1 MSRFAAVFCHDAPS
15 LRILTASLNQAG
27 IDHVICRSQQQ
38 ALELALSGHCSLLL
52 ADFVLPGAGEVAR
65 VTSLL
70 PPPQKPIVLA
80 IAGEYP
86 GTGEAF
92 QSGAH
97 RILYRPLASTQMRDV
112 LQEVLASRRKPSGRH
127 AGQRSRSKLGL
138 AKLGLGKLGLGKLGL
153 AKLGLAKNDRRANS
167 RKGIT
172 ALVYLELETGT
183 LPAIGIDLSEQGL
196 AVQAAEPIPAHARM
210 RFRCLLPGTT
220 HNLRGQADVIWTD
233 GHGRAGMFFSHLPP
247 SSRKLLKHWLAR
259 RSANSANAVR
269 VLLPPAGAAL
279 FS

>member
-70 PPPQKPIVLA
+70 PPPQKPVVLA

-92 QSGAH
+92 QSGAN
-97 RILYRPLASTQMRDV
+97 RILYRPLASTQIRDV
-112 LQEVLASRRKPSGRH
+112 LQEVLASRRKPSGRP

-138 AKLGLGKLGLGKLGL
+138 AKLSPAKRGLTNTN
-153 AKLGLAKNDRRANS
+153 NDRRANS

-196 AVQAAEPIPAHARM
+196 AVQAAEPIPAHATM

>member
-15 LRILTASLNQAG
+15 LRILTASLNEAG

-70 PPPQKPIVLA
+70 PPAQKPVVLA

-92 QSGAH
+92 QSGAN
-97 RILYRPLASTQMRDV
+97 RILYRPIASAQMRDV
-112 LQEVLASRRKPSGRH
+112 LQEILASGRKPSRHH
-127 AGQRSRSKLGL
+127 AGKRSR
-138 AKLGLGKLGLGKLGL
+138 AKLGL

-167 RKGIT
+167 RAGLT
-172 ALVYLELETGT
+172 ALVYLELATGT
-183 LPAIGIDLSEQGL
+183 LPAIGLDLSEQGL
-196 AVQAAEPIPAHARM
+196 AVQAAAPIPARAQM

-220 HNLRGQADVIWTD
+220 HSLRGQAEVIWAD
-233 GHGRAGMFFSHLPP
+233 DHGRAGMFFSHLPP
-247 SSRKLLKHWLAR
+247 SSKKLLKHWLAS
-259 RSANSANAVR
+259 RSAKSANAVR
-269 VLLPPAGAAL
+269 VLLPPAAVAL

>member
-15 LRILTASLNQAG
+15 LRILTASLNEAG

-70 PPPQKPIVLA
+70 PPAQKPVVLA

-92 QSGAH
+92 QSGAN
-97 RILYRPLASTQMRDV
+97 RILYRPIASVQMRDV
-112 LQEVLASRRKPSGRH
+112 LQEILASGRRPSGRH
-127 AGQRSRSKLGL
+127 AGKRSRAKSGPTKSGL
-138 AKLGLGKLGLGKLGL
+138 AKMGLTR
-153 AKLGLAKNDRRANS
+153 NERRVNS
-167 RKGIT
+167 RTSMT

-183 LPAIGIDLSEQGL
+183 LPAIGLDLSEQGL
-196 AVQAAEPIPAHARM
+196 AVHAAEPIPARAQM

-220 HNLRGQADVIWTD
+220 HSLRGEAEVIWSD
-233 GHGRAGMFFSHLPP
+233 DHGRAGMFFSHLPP
-247 SSRKLLKHWLAR
+247 SSKKLLKHWLAR
-259 RSANSANAVR
+259 RSANSSNAVR
-269 VLLPPAGAAL
+269 VLLAPTTVAL

>member
-15 LRILTASLNQAG
+15 LRILTASLNEAG

-70 PPPQKPIVLA
+70 PPAQKPVVLA

-92 QSGAH
+92 QSGAN
-97 RILYRPLASTQMRDV
+97 RILYRPLASAQVREA
-112 LQEVLASRRKPSGRH
+112 LQEKLASGRKPSRH
-127 AGQRSRSKLGL
+127 PAGKRSRAKMGVTRSGL
-138 AKLGLGKLGLGKLGL
+138 AKMGV
-153 AKLGLAKNDRRANS
+153 AKSDRRANS
-167 RKGIT
+167 RARMT
-172 ALVYLELETGT
+172 ALVYLELETGI

-196 AVQAAEPIPAHARM
+196 AVQAAEPIPAQSRM

-220 HNLRGQADVIWTD
+220 HTLRGQADVIWTD
-233 GHGRAGMFFSHLPP
+233 DHGRAGMFFSHLPP

-259 RSANSANAVR
+259 HSANSAHAVR

>member
-70 PPPQKPIVLA
+70 PPAQKPVVLA

-92 QSGAH
+92 QSGAN
-97 RILYRPLASTQMRDV
+97 RILYRPLASAQVRDA
-112 LQEVLASRRKPSGRH
+112 LHEKLASGRKPSRH
-127 AGQRSRSKLGL
+127 PAGKRSH
-138 AKLGLGKLGLGKLGL
+138 AKMPI
-153 AKLGLAKNDRRANS
+153 AKNDRRATS
-167 RKGIT
+167 RTSMT
-172 ALVYLELETGT
+172 ALVYLELETGV

-196 AVQAAEPIPAHARM
+196 AVQAAEPIPACARM
-210 RFRCLLPGTT
+210 RFRCLLPGAT
-220 HNLRGQADVIWTD
+220 HSLRGQADVIWTD
-233 GHGRAGMFFSHLPP
+233 DHGRAGMFFSHLPP

-259 RSANSANAVR
+259 HRANNANPVR

>member
-15 LRILTASLNQAG
+15 LRILTASLNEAG

-52 ADFVLPGAGEVAR
+52 ADFVLPGAGEVAK

-70 PPPQKPIVLA
+70 PPAQKPVVLA

-92 QSGAH
+92 QSGAN
-97 RILYRPLASTQMRDV
+97 RILYRPIASAQMRDV
-112 LQEVLASRRKPSGRH
+112 LQEILASGRKPFRH
-127 AGQRSRSKLGL
+127 PAGKRSR
-138 AKLGLGKLGLGKLGL
+138 AKLSF

-167 RKGIT
+167 RTSIT

-183 LPAIGIDLSEQGL
+183 LPAIGVDLSEQGL
-196 AVQAAEPIPAHARM
+196 AVQAAEPIPARARM

-220 HNLRGQADVIWTD
+220 HSLRGQAEVIWAD
-233 GHGRAGMFFSHLPP
+233 DRGRAGMFFSHLPP

-269 VLLPPAGAAL
+269 VLLPPAAVAL

>member
-15 LRILTASLNQAG
+15 LRILTASLNEAG

-70 PPPQKPIVLA
+70 PPAQKPVVLA

-92 QSGAH
+92 QSGAN
-97 RILYRPLASTQMRDV
+97 RILYRPIASAQMRDV
-112 LQEVLASRRKPSGRH
+112 LQEILASGRKPSRHH
-127 AGQRSRSKLGL
+127 AGKRSR
-138 AKLGLGKLGLGKLGL
+138 AKLGL

-167 RKGIT
+167 RAGLT
-172 ALVYLELETGT
+172 ALVYLELATGT
-183 LPAIGIDLSEQGL
+183 LPAIGLDLSEQGL
-196 AVQAAEPIPAHARM
+196 AVQAAAPIPARAQM
-210 RFRCLLPGTT
+210 RFRC
-220 HNLRGQADVIWTD
+220 
-233 GHGRAGMFFSHLPP
+233 
-247 SSRKLLKHWLAR
+247 
-259 RSANSANAVR
+259 
-269 VLLPPAGAAL
+269 
-279 FS
+279 

>member
-70 PPPQKPIVLA
+70 PPPQKPVVLA

-127 AGQRSRSKLGL
+127 AGKRSRSKLGL
-138 AKLGLGKLGLGKLGL
+138 AKLGL
-153 AKLGLAKNDRRANS
+153 ANNDRRANS
-167 RKGIT
+167 RRGIT

-183 LPAIGIDLSEQGL
+183 LPAIGLDLSEQGL

-220 HNLRGQADVIWTD
+220 LILRGQADVIWAD

-247 SSRKLLKHWLAR
+247 ASRKLLKHWLAR

-269 VLLPPAGAAL
+269 VLLPPAGVAL

>member
-15 LRILTASLNQAG
+15 LRILTASLNEAG

-70 PPPQKPIVLA
+70 PPAQKPVVLA

-92 QSGAH
+92 QSGAN
-97 RILYRPLASTQMRDV
+97 RILYRPIASAQMRDV
-112 LQEVLASRRKPSGRH
+112 LQEILAGGRKPSRHH
-127 AGQRSRSKLGL
+127 AGKRSL
-138 AKLGLGKLGLGKLGL
+138 AKS
-153 AKLGLAKNDRRANS
+153 GLAKNDRRANS
-167 RKGIT
+167 RTSMT
-172 ALVYLELETGT
+172 ALVYLELETGI
-183 LPAIGIDLSEQGL
+183 LPAIGLDLSEQGL
-196 AVQAAEPIPAHARM
+196 AVQAAEPIPARAQM

-220 HNLRGQADVIWTD
+220 HSLRGQAEVIWAD
-233 GHGRAGMFFSHLPP
+233 DHGRAGMFFSHLPP
-247 SSRKLLKHWLAR
+247 SSKKLLKHWLAR

-269 VLLPPAGAAL
+269 VLLPPAAVAL